1 MHKWRRRSSSGSA
14 PGALAW
20 LDTYQS
26 MQADIIIKPKLYNID
41 QLAFDKATQAIRD
54 GEDAA
59 RAAIP
64 EIRKKLNLDFGLWK
78 S

>member
-1 MHKWRRRSSSGSA
+1 
-14 PGALAW
+14 
-20 LDTYQS
+20 

-41 QLAFDKATQAIRD
+41 QLAFDKSTQAIRD

-59 RAAIP
+59 KAAIP